1 MTTRNNELEMN
12 IDGMALKQDVSEVN
26 NWLPDVQEHPQHPPY
41 THQVEMRDLIEN
53 KDRFI
58 AINTTIT
65 GGGKTQSYSVPV
77 LNNDLFT
84 IVVFPTNALTT
95 DQRQSI
101 TELCEEYYGHKD
113 TFIKQLTADE
123 MQLYREEQRRKGNL
137 SQASL
142 RNGEQIRK
150 ALINAER
157 NDGPS
162 FILTNPDI
170 LVEILNESYGSNV
183 RQHLKAAD
191 MMVVDEF
198 HHARPKGKNTLI
210 CKMDE
215 LYYDADERCNLK
227 RFVFLSATPDEKLEI
242 QLKDK
247 FGLPEDDVYHHINS
261 KNDCKSLSEVSP
273 NEAYNPVM
281 PMVDTTVISGRP
293 FSTKDKI
300 LSDDYFDRVL
310 EFIRS
315 GRSIVIL
322 DGVAEVND
330 VHKALKEYLPNLRV
344 EKITG
349 LTPDDT
355 HNKLQYADVLV
366 ANSTLEVGVDIG
378 KIEQLVYTGFNAS
391 SFMQRLGRLRAEP
404 GLTEKSAICFT
415 KPDALESFKVFNE
428 FESDYVARDMLHD
441 TVKRQ
446 LDTTADIDIYRSEF
460 TPIEMYY
467 SIRQRANNL
476 HENKDEYKQKMSQ
489 IVAKHCYET
498 SDYDIRRADAER
510 LWKMSLTP
518 LGEAMQSYRQSSL
531 TSLFY
536 DERTKSVKT
545 YSIASLLRFGNVE
558 FLTEKEFDFKLK
570 KQAGIDDPSIYDSEK
585 RYVQAYAWL
594 TDFKSGEKLRNPHL
608 SPTNQIQNMVAE
620 NPIDR
625 YPELIKSL
633 EFTVDDTSEL
643 KGLSKLNKE
652 LNKNLKGEDGANIIG
667 YATEGHP
674 AQIQTIYGLDE
685 FFFTNPIAN
694 MNGEYTMAIGENA
707 QYLHCHV
714 QENISA
720 AKELHRQFK

>member
-1 MTTRNNELEMN
+1 MTQQTEFNMK
-12 IDGMALKQDVSEVN
+12 IDGMALKQNLSEVD
-26 NWLPDVQEHPQHPPY
+26 NWLPDVKGQPQHPPY
-41 THQVEMRDLIEN
+41 EHQVQMNELIEN
-53 KDRFI
+53 QDKFM

-84 IVVFPTNALTT
+84 IVIFPTNALTT
-95 DQRQSI
+95 DQKQSI
-101 TELCEEYYGHKD
+101 TELCEDYYEHKN

-123 MQLYREEQRRKGNL
+123 MQRYREEQRKKGNL
-137 SQASL
+137 SQSSL

-183 RQHLKAAD
+183 RQHLKSAD

-215 LYYDADERCNLK
+215 LYYESDNKCNLK
-227 RFVFLSATPDEKLEI
+227 KFVLLSATPDKQLEK
-242 QLKDK
+242 QLKNK
-247 FGLPEDDVYHHINS
+247 FGLPEDDIYHHINS
-261 KNDCKSLSEVSP
+261 KNSCKSLSELSD
-273 NEAYNPVM
+273 NEPYNPVM
-281 PMVDTTVISGRP
+281 PIVNTSVISGRP

-300 LSDDYFDRVL
+300 LSEDYFKRVL

-330 VHKALKEYLPNLRV
+330 VQQALNEYLPNKSV

-349 LTPDDT
+349 LTPDNT
-355 HNKLQYADVLV
+355 HYKLQNADVLV

-378 KIEQLVYTGFNAS
+378 DVEQLVYTGFNAS

-404 GLTEKSAICFT
+404 GLTVKSAMCFT
-415 KPDALESFKVFNE
+415 KPDALESFKVFDE
-428 FESDYVARDMLHD
+428 FESDYVSRTMLHD

-446 LDTTADIDIYRSEF
+446 LDTTADINIYKSEF
-460 TPIEMYY
+460 TPVELYY
-467 SIRQRANNL
+467 STRKRAENM
-476 HENKDEYKQKMSQ
+476 HENKKSYMKKMSQ
-489 IVAKHCYET
+489 IIAKHCFEMGE
-498 SDYDIRRADAER
+498 YDVRKADAER

-531 TSLFY
+531 TCLYY
-536 DERTKSVKT
+536 DKRTKSVKT
-545 YSIASLLRFGNVE
+545 YSISSLLRFGNVE
-558 FLTEKEFDFKLK
+558 FLTEAEFDYKLK
-570 KQAGIDDPSIYDSEK
+570 KEAGINDPSIYDSEK

-594 TDFKSGEKLRNPHL
+594 NGFQKGERLRNPHL
-608 SPTNQIQNMVAE
+608 APTNQIQNMVSE
-620 NPIDR
+620 NPKKR

-633 EFTVDDTSEL
+633 EFTVDNTDEL

-652 LNKNLKGEDGANIIG
+652 LNKNLKGENGTNIIG
-667 YATEGHP
+667 YVTEGHP

-685 FFFTNPIAN
+685 FFFTTPIAN
-694 MNGEYTMAIGENA
+694 MNGEYTIAIGENA
-707 QYLHCHV
+707 QYLYCHV
-714 QENISA
+714 QENINA
-720 AKELHRQFK
+720 AEQLHQQFK